1 MITEPSG
8 TFTLP
13 GALTVTSGPQV
24 LSTNRGSANPLFT
37 NVSTQTVIINGTGF
51 EPPSGSPLSV
61 MFGGTGITVTSVQFT
76 SSSQIAAV
84 VDVADGVAM
93 TPRTVTVVNPDLGTG
108 TSPSAI
114 LALATRSEERRVGK
128 ECRSRWS

>member
-1 MITEPSG
+1 FSVLVNRVHAPCIGSSGVTFVNSTQLIVTVAVNACAQLGPHDVMITEPSG

-51 EPPSGSPLSV
+51 EPPGSLPLGV
-61 MFGGTGITVTSVQFT
+61 M
-76 SSSQIAAV
+76 
-84 VDVADGVAM
+84 
-93 TPRTVTVVNPDLGTG
+93 L
-108 TSPSAI
+108 
-114 LALATRSEERRVGK
+114 
-128 ECRSRWS
+128 